1 MQRRTLLALAA
12 LGPFLPPAGAAPL
25 GAMRIVT
32 THLPP
37 LVLENQPGRAGA
49 LREMVAELCKRAG
62 LAPDTAFVPWPRAV
76 FLATTLPATAIYPL
90 TRLPEREAQ
99 FRWLAPLYD
108 EHYVFVA
115 PRGQRFD
122 TSHPERMKHM
132 RIAMLRG
139 SAQIMMLREL
149 GYRRFVEGK
158 SIDEVHR
165 FLVGGMAD
173 ASFGERN
180 IIRASLKSRGAEAD
194 FDLSAP
200 VRTTTAWLAGSLDFT
215 VDDALVFKRAAEA
228 MGADGTSRKILA
240 KYGLE

>member
-1 MQRRTLLALAA
+1 MTYAA
-12 LGPFLPPAGAAPL
+12 LSAVLAKAGAAPL
-25 GAMRIVT
+25 AAMRLVT

-37 LVLENQPGRAGA
+37 LVQENHTERPGA
-49 LREMVAELCKRAG
+49 LQELVAEICKRAG
-62 LAPDTAFVPWPRAV
+62 LAPDTAYVPWRRAL
-76 FLATTLPATAIYPL
+76 FLATTMPATAIYPL
-90 TRLPEREAQ
+90 TRVPERESQ

-115 PRGQRFD
+115 PRGKRFD
-122 TSHPERMKHM
+122 ISQPDKMKDR

-139 SAQIMMLREL
+139 AAQILMLREL
-149 GYRRFVEGK
+149 GYHHFVEAK

-180 IIRASLKSRGAEAD
+180 IIRASLQSRGAETA
-194 FDLSAP
+194 FDTSAP

-215 VDDALVFKRAAEA
+215 ADDALLFKRAADA
-228 MGADGTSRKILA
+228 MAAEGVSKKILA
-240 KYGLE
+240 KYNLE